1 MIKQK
6 FFHSIRLMKY
16 YLCYVSEI
24 TGATFATEEVAE
36 DYDLISS
43 DEYFVLNE
51 EECKKLKVYSRID
64 GVDF

>member
-1 MIKQK
+1 
-6 FFHSIRLMKY
+6 MKY

-36 DYDLISS
+36 DYDLAS
-43 DEYFVLNE
+43 DGYFVLDE

-64 GVDF
+64 GVDFQQNKD